1 MVVIRLFRTG
11 THKRPQ
17 YRIVVIDERR
27 PRQGRFLENLGT
39 YDPSS
44 KSGQGIQLDRSGIDR
59 WVANGARM
67 SDTVRSL
74 VRRQQRSQVPVAEA
88 PGGEAKLA
96 ENGSP

>member
-17 YRIVVIDERR
+17 YRIVAIDERR

-39 YDPSS
+39 YDPR
-44 KSGQGIQLDRSGIDR
+44 GGRGAQLDRAGIDR
-59 WVANGARM
+59 WVARGARM

-74 VRRQQRSQVPVAEA
+74 VRREQRSQAPAGEVAEV
-88 PGGEAKLA
+88 A